1 MSARDAKE
9 IGAVLAARRGHA
21 ASEHGQT
28 YLAARIAL
36 RLEDL
41 RTASGLTQRALA
53 ERVGTSRPHI
63 SRLLSGRYAGLT
75 ITTLARLALALDC
88 EIDVVFRPTRRGHAG
103 GAKRGRRRAA

>member
-9 IGAVLAARRGHA
+9 IGAVLAARRRRGT
-21 ASEHGQT
+21 SEHGQT

-41 RTASGLTQRALA
+41 RTRSGLTQRELA
-53 ERVGTSRPHI
+53 ERVGTSRAHI

-75 ITTLARLALALDC
+75 ITTLARLAAALDC
-88 EIDVVFRPTRRGHAG
+88 EIDIVFRPPRHGHAARG
-103 GAKRGRRRAA
+103 PRGRRRAA